1 VSTSRAI
8 SRPRHSSGAR
18 LRWLLSILAFG
29 VLLSC
34 RGEEG
39 LPPED
44 AAEREAAAAEAAID
58 WPCEAKGY
66 PCTWEEVSAEA
77 TERTFALADQ
87 ALDRFEPG
95 GAREL
100 VDWLEAQP
108 GVVEAGEEDP
118 TVVWFRVEGGRQI
131 FVQGP
136 LPPTGIERV
145 EGRAGTASSE
155 LHPDV
160 HLAST
165 GGLLIEGFDAL
176 SSMLRSSRLSEPG
189 LLAGVTGRDR
199 NVDRRVNQRDQRKAI
214 ILEPMDWEFCYESLE
229 GQYDRLIGEPGIDKR
244 RVDRLKRENSRTIES
259 ICDGKGETSAL
270 KGLGTAATPYLSEG
284 AAVRDV
290 LEEMPAYAGHV
301 TLLRDEQV
309 NVAVLGRL
317 KEYDVVH
324 FNTHGSRRSVTLGT
338 SVDWSGRGRVRGA
351 PARRRGLSAIVFKA
365 GKHGPRRRSWS
376 ADQNFFRS
384 LHPRG
389 LDRTLIFL
397 SSCSGLGHPDKKT
410 PPLANALLGKESMLV
425 GWGVTIGLQ
434 KAQQTAVSFYLHLAE
449 GWSGKEAIRRIPDAY
464 GSPVFADEPA
474 RREDITPAQA
484 DMIRMTYPRGGVDE
498 YMAEYGPEGEL
509 KRGAVFG
516 SRGGDMRIREV
527 TRLLHPPSP
536 LSAPGQRRPLVDG
549 DDLEFLVVGE
559 LGDDVR
565 DQIRVSVEVER
576 IRDEERGST
585 SVQLELDGRKIGKP
599 KTLSEGMQVEE
610 EIYRLDFEDVPV
622 EKDLKPE
629 EEYELEA
636 VVSLPEGGESRY
648 AAKLKGEEC
657 PVVIQGDF
665 EGQLGGGH
673 AQLFERGRNT
683 QAKIFLHE
691 EGGRLPGFRLPQQ
704 FHLDQRGGGRNG
716 WAFNFNAVL
725 DGPVVPG
732 ARFRVERRDLM
743 DPQVDISG
751 SYRESKEG
759 DAMQFPLGGA
769 NIVLHRVRWVA
780 NSERAARQGM
790 ACGEVEANL
799 EGLVPGTYPY
809 QFMPHTFRATFWAE
823 IRRE

>member
-1 VSTSRAI
+1 MSTRLAI
-8 SRPRHSSGAR
+8 SGPRHRSGAR
-18 LRWLLSILAFG
+18 ARWLLPTLAVG
-29 VLLSC
+29 IVLSC
-34 RGEEG
+34 RSEEG

-44 AAEREAAAAEAAID
+44 AAEREAAAAEAAVD

-100 VDWLEAQP
+100 VRWLEAQP
-108 GVVEAGEEDP
+108 GIAEAGEDDP

-145 EGRAGTASSE
+145 ERRAGTASSE

-176 SSMLRSSRLSEPG
+176 SSMLRSSRSSEPG

-229 GQYDRLIGEPGIDKR
+229 GQYDRLTGVNMSK
-244 RVDRLKRENSRTIES
+244 VDRLKRENSRTIER
-259 ICDGKGETSAL
+259 ICDGKAETSAL

-290 LEEMPAYAGHV
+290 LEEIPAYAGHV
-301 TLLRDEQV
+301 TILRNEQV
-309 NVAVLGRL
+309 DIAVLGRL

-397 SSCSGLGHPDKKT
+397 SSCSGLGHPNKKS
-410 PPLANALLGKESMLV
+410 PPLADALLGKESMLV
-425 GWGVTIGLQ
+425 GWGVTIGVL
-434 KAQQTAVSFYLHLAE
+434 KARQTAVSFYLHLAE
-449 GWSGKEAIRRIPDAY
+449 GWSGKEAIRRIPDTY

-484 DMIRMTYPRGGVDE
+484 DMIRMTYPRGGVDD

-549 DDLEFLVVGE
+549 DDLDFLVVGE

-599 KTLSEGMQVEE
+599 KTLSEGTQVEE

-657 PVVIQGDF
+657 PVYIQGEF

-673 AQLFERGRNT
+673 AQVFERNRDT
-683 QAKIFLHE
+683 QAKIFIRGNGSKTLHLE
-691 EGGRLPGFRLPQQ
+691 QR
-704 FHLDQRGGGRNG
+704 QRGPNG
-716 WAFNFNAVL
+716 WGFFLNVEL
-725 DGPVVPG
+725 EDSPVAG
-732 ARFRVERRDLM
+732 ARVHIVNS
-743 DPQVDISG
+743 DPFEAPHTVTG
-751 SYRESKEG
+751 SYRPVGGTESMGFYKG
-759 DAMQFPLGGA
+759 AA
-769 NIVLHRVRWVA
+769 NIVFHRVKWME
-780 NSERAARQGM
+780 ERDRGRSGM
-790 ACGEVEANL
+790 ACGEVEAIL
-799 EGLVPGTYPY
+799 DGLVTGTYPY
-809 QFMPHTFRATFWAE
+809 VFIPHTFRATFWAE

>member
-1 VSTSRAI
+1 V
-8 SRPRHSSGAR
+8 
-18 LRWLLSILAFG
+18 
-29 VLLSC
+29 SC
-34 RGEEG
+34 RGEERA
-39 LPPED
+39 PPED
-44 AAEREAAAAEAAID
+44 AAQPDVAAGEAAID
-58 WPCEAKGY
+58 DWPCEKQGY
-66 PCTWEEVSAEA
+66 PCTWEEVTAET

-95 GAREL
+95 KAAEL
-100 VDWLEAQP
+100 VAWLEAQP
-108 GVVEAGEEDP
+108 RVVEAEQDDP
-118 TVVWFRVEGGRQI
+118 AVVWFRVEGGRPV

-136 LPPTGIERV
+136 LPPTEIERI
-145 EGRAGTASSE
+145 EGRAGTASSD
-155 LHPDV
+155 LHPEV
-160 HLAST
+160 YLAST
-165 GGLLIEGFDAL
+165 GGLLIEGFDAV
-176 SSMLRSSRLSEPG
+176 SSMLRSSRSSEPG
-189 LLAGVTGRDR
+189 LAAGVTGRDR

-229 GQYDRLIGEPGIDKR
+229 RQYDRVTGVSKR
-244 RVDRLKRENSRTIES
+244 KVDRLKRENSRTIQR
-259 ICDGKGETSAL
+259 ICDGKAETSAL
-270 KGLGTAATPYLSEG
+270 KGLGTTATPYLSEG
-284 AAVRDV
+284 AAVRDI

-301 TLLRDEQV
+301 TLLRNEQV
-309 NVAVLGRL
+309 DLAVLGRL

-351 PARRRGLSAIVFKA
+351 PARRRGLSAVVFKA

-434 KAQQTAVSFYLHLAE
+434 KGQQTAVSFYLHLAE

-464 GSPVFADEPA
+464 GSPVFAGEPA
-474 RREDITPAQA
+474 RREDITPAQE
-484 DMIRMTYPRGGVDE
+484 DMIRMVHPEGGVDE
-498 YMAEYGPEGEL
+498 YMEEYGPAGEL
-509 KRGAVFG
+509 KKGAVFG

-536 LSAPGQRRPLVDG
+536 MSAPGERRALVDG
-549 DDLEFLVVGE
+549 DDLDFLVVGE

-599 KTLSEGMQVEE
+599 KTLSDGRLVEE

-622 EKDLKPE
+622 EKDLKSE

-648 AAKLKGEEC
+648 SAKLKGEPC
-657 PVVIQGDF
+657 AVYIQGEF

-673 AQLFERGRNT
+673 AQVFERGRDT

-691 EGGRLPGFRLPQQ
+691 DGAVMPGFRLPQQ
-704 FHLDQRGGGRNG
+704 FELDQRGGGRNG

-732 ARFRVERRDLM
+732 ARFRVERHDLM
-743 DPQVDISG
+743 DPSIPQVGG
-751 SYRESKEG
+751 SYRASRG
-759 DAMQFPLGGA
+759 DDAMSYPLGSA
-769 NIVLHRVRWVA
+769 NIMIHRVRWLEIDEGA
-780 NSERAARQGM
+780 SRRGM

-799 EGLVPGTYPY
+799 QGLIPGTYPF
-809 QFMPHTFRATFWAE
+809 QFVPHTFRAKFWAE
-823 IRRE
+823 IRRD